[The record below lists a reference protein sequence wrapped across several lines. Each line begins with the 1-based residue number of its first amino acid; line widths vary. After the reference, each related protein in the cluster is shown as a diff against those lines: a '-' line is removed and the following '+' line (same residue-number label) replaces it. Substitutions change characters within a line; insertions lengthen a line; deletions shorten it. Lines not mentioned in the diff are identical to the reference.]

1 MTSDRFCAKPEM
13 LISTSSYEKFL
24 AFYSNFVLQIIVL
37 CSFKNHE
44 FILQKREIK
53 VRNTQNGF
61 VKPK

>member
-1 MTSDRFCAKPEM
+1 M
-13 LISTSSYEKFL
+13 LIFRSSYETFHT
-24 AFYSNFVLQIIVL
+24 FYSNFVLQKITL
-37 CSFKNHE
+37 CSFENHE